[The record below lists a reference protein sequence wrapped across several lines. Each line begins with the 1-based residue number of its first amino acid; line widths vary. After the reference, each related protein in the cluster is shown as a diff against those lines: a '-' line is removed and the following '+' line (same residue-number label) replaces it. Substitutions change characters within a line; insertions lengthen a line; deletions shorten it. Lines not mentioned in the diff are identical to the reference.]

1 MGEND
6 MNDPLDLVERLASR
20 ARREAPEPADV
31 AGDVLRLLRA
41 PARTPLGW
49 VALCAVA
56 AAVVLVAAAGLADGN
71 ADALD
76 AVFEAA
82 SFIQPEGG
90 F

>member
-1 MGEND
+1 MGEKD
-6 MNDPLDLVERLASR
+6 MNDPLDLVERLAAR

-31 AGDVLRLLRA
+31 AGEVLKRLHA

-49 VALCAVA
+49 VAVCAVA
-56 AAVVLVAAAGLADGN
+56 AAVVLVAAAGTAGESG
-71 ADALD
+71 DALD

-82 SFIQPEGG
+82 SFIEPEGG

>member
-1 MGEND
+1 MGEKD
-6 MNDPLDLVERLASR
+6 MNDPLDLVERLAAR

-31 AGDVLRLLRA
+31 AGDVLKRLRA

-49 VALCAVA
+49 VAVCAVA
-56 AAVVLVAAAGLADGN
+56 AAAVLVVAAGLADGDG
-71 ADALD
+71 DALD

-82 SFIQPEGG
+82 SFIEPEGG